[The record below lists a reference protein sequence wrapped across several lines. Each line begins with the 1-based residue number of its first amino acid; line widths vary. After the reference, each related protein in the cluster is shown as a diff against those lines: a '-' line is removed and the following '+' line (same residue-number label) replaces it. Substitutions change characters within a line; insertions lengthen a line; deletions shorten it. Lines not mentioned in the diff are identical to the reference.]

1 MLSTY
6 NYTIEYKSTQCHGNA
21 DALSHLP
28 LKQDS
33 PSDENATISSL
44 FNLSQIDQ
52 LPVDSNQIRSVTSRD
67 VVLSKVVQYTKQS
80 WPFTIPESLK
90 PYYNR
95 ANEISIE

>member
-33 PSDENATISSL
+33 PSDENATTSSL

-52 LPVDSNQIRSVTSRD
+52 LPVDSSQILSVTNRN

-80 WPFTIPESLK
+80 WP
-90 PYYNR
+90 
-95 ANEISIE
+95 